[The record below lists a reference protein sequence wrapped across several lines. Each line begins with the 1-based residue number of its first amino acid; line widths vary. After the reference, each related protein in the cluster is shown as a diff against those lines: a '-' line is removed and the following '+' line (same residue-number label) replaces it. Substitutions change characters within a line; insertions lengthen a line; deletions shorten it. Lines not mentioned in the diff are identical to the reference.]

1 MALARSA
8 VTAASDFYP
17 IHPLFNPPSTANRL
31 RGNRQKTTVLVLV
44 HEHPVLD
51 VPPDGA
57 CEDDPLDVAP
67 DLLEFLDGEPMR
79 DARDVLL
86 DDRPRVELL
95 GDVVRGGADD
105 LHALVAGA
113 AVRVGAHERAALQV
127 GRVLVGAED
136 VGVALGE
143 ESGDR
148 GDDPVPVGNP
158 PRPTLVPA
166 PDAGQLPGL
175 SRAIFWPEA
184 GTTSRLADT
193 AERVNRLVPTYS
205 LVVPAYNEEGVIEE
219 LAARLSEVM
228 DALDGDAE
236 AILVDDG
243 SRDRTYERMLEA
255 AREEPRLRLVRLSR
269 NFGHQIALTAGVD
282 VADGD
287 AVIVLDADLQ
297 DPPEVVLELAAR
309 WREGYD
315 VVYAVR
321 EAREGETRFKR
332 TTASAFYRAFNRIS
346 EVQVPL
352 DVGDFRL
359 VDRRAL
365 DVFSQM
371 RESNRFVRGMFSWIG
386 LRQTGVAY
394 TRQERFAGETKY
406 PLRKMLRFAATGVIS
421 FSGAPL
427 RAALNLGFFVSF
439 VAFALGI
446 WSVIVKVSGL
456 YEVPGWTSIVVVTTF
471 IGGIQL
477 IVLGVIGEYIGDIHA
492 EVKRR
497 PLYVVSELEN
507 FPDVRP
513 LPPRAIVADRRL
525 LPSGERGSPLGAE
538 RAGARE
544 T

>member
-1 MALARSA
+1 
-8 VTAASDFYP
+8 
-17 IHPLFNPPSTANRL
+17 
-31 RGNRQKTTVLVLV
+31 
-44 HEHPVLD
+44 
-51 VPPDGA
+51 
-57 CEDDPLDVAP
+57 
-67 DLLEFLDGEPMR
+67 
-79 DARDVLL
+79 
-86 DDRPRVELL
+86 
-95 GDVVRGGADD
+95 
-105 LHALVAGA
+105 
-113 AVRVGAHERAALQV
+113 
-127 GRVLVGAED
+127 
-136 VGVALGE
+136 
-143 ESGDR
+143 
-148 GDDPVPVGNP
+148 
-158 PRPTLVPA
+158 
-166 PDAGQLPGL
+166 
-175 SRAIFWPEA
+175 
-184 GTTSRLADT
+184 
-193 AERVNRLVPTYS
+193 

-219 LAARLSEVM
+219 LVAHLTQVM
-228 DALDGDAE
+228 DALDGEAE
-236 AILVDDG
+236 TILVDDG
-243 SRDRTYERMLEA
+243 SRDRTYELMVEA

-282 VADGD
+282 VAAGD

-321 EAREGETRFKR
+321 EARVGETRFKR
-332 TTASAFYRAFNRIS
+332 ATASAFYRGFNRIS

-421 FSGAPL
+421 FSSAPL

-439 VAFALGI
+439 LAFAYGI
-446 WSVIVKVSGL
+446 WSVIVKVTGF

-507 FPDVRP
+507 FPETP
-513 LPPRAIVADRRL
+513 ELPPRAIVADHRVRVRAY
-525 LPSGERGSPLGAE
+525 ER
-538 RAGARE
+538 
-544 T
+544 